1 MAVKAKEV
9 VEPANSPEPGEK
21 KAPAGQE
28 TLFQVEKLREHSIKL
43 FGVSTS
49 TFDGA
54 MHRHEKSEYTVNEV
68 KSIINDWL
76 HGNKGGRK

>member
-9 VEPANSPEPGEK
+9 VEPVNSPEPGEK
-21 KAPAGQE
+21 KAPTGQE
-28 TLFQVEKLREHSIKL
+28 TLFQVEKLRENSIKL

>member
-9 VEPANSPEPGEK
+9 VEPANSPELGEK

-28 TLFQVEKLREHSIKL
+28 TLFQVEKLRENSIKL

-54 MHRHEKSEYTVNEV
+54 KSEYTVNEV